1 MNKSRRLKFG
11 NCEFCLD
18 KHQLHVNGHLRKAE
32 PLALDLLL
40 YLLRNAGRT
49 VSKQELLEAVWAG
62 QSVSSEVIS
71 RTMMKLRR
79 AINDN
84 APNELIWTI
93 RGSGYRLASD
103 IDVAI
108 TG

>member
-1 MNKSRRLKFG
+1 MNISSLKFG
-11 NCEFCLD
+11 NCEYCLHR
-18 KHQLHVNGHLRKAE
+18 HQLLVNGNVRKLE

-49 VSKQELLEAVWAG
+49 VSKQELLQAVWYG
-62 QSVSSEVIS
+62 QSVSAHVIS

-79 AINDN
+79 AIDGN
-84 APNELIWTI
+84 APNGLIWTI
-93 RGSGYRLASD
+93 HGSGYRLAAGVH
-103 IDVAI
+103 VAT

>member
-1 MNKSRRLKFG
+1 MNKSRLKFA

-18 KHQLHVNGHLRKAE
+18 KHQLLVNGRPRKAE
-32 PLALDLLL
+32 PLVLDLLL

-49 VSKQELLEAVWAG
+49 VSKQELLQAVWYG
-62 QSVSSEVIS
+62 QSVSSDVIS

-79 AINDN
+79 AIDCS

-93 RGSGYRLASD
+93 HGSGYRLAANID
-103 IDVAI
+103 IAT